1 MGDIEPNQNKSLSY
15 PNIKHLVISG
25 GGTYGVL
32 AYGALRETNNA
43 GFWNREEIR
52 SIHTVS
58 AGGILAIMLLL
69 GYDWETMDNYLFKRP
84 WNKVFHYDIENII
97 NAFENRGLFDKK
109 MIIDIMKPLL
119 SGKDMDLDITME
131 EFYEKSQVDLHLYT
145 TETTQFELVSLSHTS
160 HPNWKLLDA
169 LYASAGLPVFVAPY
183 IVDNKAYVDGGIFL
197 NYPLKQCMEMENV
210 QADEILGIQKE
221 CVYSMGDEINES
233 SNMLD
238 YVLILLNKVLIRI
251 NQDSENSGL
260 IQHEIVIKSSPICA
274 SDLYQFSISE
284 ECRQNWV
291 KEGTE
296 CGKRFL
302 AKYKDNF
309 GSLSESIH
317 IKM

>member
-1 MGDIEPNQNKSLSY
+1 
-15 PNIKHLVISG
+15 
-25 GGTYGVL
+25 
-32 AYGALRETNNA
+32 
-43 GFWNREEIR
+43 
-52 SIHTVS
+52 
-58 AGGILAIMLLL
+58 
-69 GYDWETMDNYLFKRP
+69 
-84 WNKVFHYDIENII
+84 
-97 NAFENRGLFDKK
+97 
-109 MIIDIMKPLL
+109 MKPLL

-210 QADEILGIQKE
+210 QGDEILGIQKE